1 MQYEQ
6 FKAILT
12 ELNNNADK
20 AGKALNEALQPY
32 KRANGFVGRA
42 VFKANPHLVEL
53 EKAYQAIDSKRKAF
67 ITSVPVKT
75 RNKWLRQMS
84 TERRAEKMKNN
95 ACKANH
101 SE

>member
-20 AGKALNEALQPY
+20 AGKALSEALELFKQ
-32 KRANGFVGRA
+32 ANGFVGQA
-42 VFKANPHLVEL
+42 VFKANPHLVVL
-53 EKAYQAIDSKRKAF
+53 QSAFNAIDSKRKSF
-67 ITSVPVKT
+67 IASIPIKQ

-84 TERRAEKMKNN
+84 AERRAKKIKNN
-95 ACKANH
+95 ACKEN
-101 SE
+101 